1 MIATGKL
8 PPDALPLELQGSN
21 DCVLGLE
28 FSGHVQG
35 AGTRVMGILPVKA
48 LATRVVTQ
56 PEFTWE
62 VSSTFL
68 VLQILLIVN
77 CFSIYYYALI
87 SFHRFLYHRFD
98 SVGRDKLHNF
108 VVKFR
113 FMRRLVGGLFTGQ

>member
-56 PEFTWE
+56 SEFTWE

-68 VLQILLIVN
+68 VLQILIVN
-77 CFSIYYYALI
+77 CFSIYYYCSVLSYLFIGFYTTGLI
-87 SFHRFLYHRFD
+87 
-98 SVGRDKLHNF
+98 V
-108 VVKFR
+108 
-113 FMRRLVGGLFTGQ
+113 

>member
-1 MIATGKL
+1 MINPDKNFFIADYNSKILQVSFASLNFRDVMIATGKL

-35 AGTRVMGILPVKA
+35 TGTRVMGILPVKA

-62 VSSTFL
+62 VSSIIF
-68 VLQILLIVN
+68 VLMTVFYLL
-77 CFSIYYYALI
+77 L
-87 SFHRFLYHRFD
+87 
-98 SVGRDKLHNF
+98 
-108 VVKFR
+108 
-113 FMRRLVGGLFTGQ
+113 